1 MPNRSPEPL
10 RALLT
15 GGDRRSIANSR
26 TAHALVLADPS
37 RVSELAALT
46 DDEDWLVRLRA
57 ADLLEK
63 FAHSHPEWVAP
74 HKRVFIGPLA
84 DSEQWEIRLQV
95 VRALPL
101 FAWTPAERRRAL
113 DILQRDLDHSQTF
126 VKAWA
131 LDSFATLADGDPKL
145 LTIVR
150 RYLRR
155 FARSGRKALAAR
167 ARHIATRLSRRG

>member
-1 MPNRSPEPL
+1 LPLTRPL
-10 RALLT
+10 RPFLI
-15 GGDRRSIANSR
+15 GGDRRSIAQAR
-26 TAHALVLADPS
+26 QALQLVIDEPS
-37 RVSELAALT
+37 RVAELAALT
-46 DDEDWLVRLRA
+46 GDEEWLVRQRA

-63 FAHSHPEWVAP
+63 LAHSHPDWVAP

-101 FAWTPAERRRAL
+101 FEWPPAQRRRAL
-113 DILQRDLDHSQTF
+113 EILRRDLDHPQTF

-131 LDSFATLADGDPKL
+131 LDSFATMAKGDGRL
-145 LTIVR
+145 RAIVR

-155 FARSGRKALAAR
+155 FEQSGSKALAAR
-167 ARHIATRLSRRG
+167 ARHIADRLSSAR